1 MTNRDLMIR
10 LQWFDA
16 PAAKAAAVIGCTD
29 SYKVKEFCKNYE
41 IGSVSRKIHDK
52 PVQ

>member
-1 MTNRDLMIR
+1 MIR
-10 LQWFDA
+10 LQWLDA
-16 PAAKAAAVIGCTD
+16 PAAKAAAVIGLTD
-29 SYKVKEFCKNYE
+29 SYKVKDFCKDYE